1 MKNDKALV
9 IPLHQHPEFQD
20 QHRLHELK
28 NALLSATLA
37 YAQIAL
43 GTAAFPGA
51 SGQAAVILKRACTLL
66 QEARE
71 QLRLDLL

>member
-1 MKNDKALV
+1 MKDYKAPV
-9 IPLHQHPEFQD
+9 IRLHLHPEFQD
-20 QHRLHELK
+20 QHQVHELK

-43 GTAAFPGA
+43 DTAAFPGA

-66 QEARE
+66 EEARE

>member
-1 MKNDKALV
+1 MTDDKNPV
-9 IPLHQHPEFQD
+9 IYMHLHPEFQD
-20 QHRLHELK
+20 QHRAHDLK

-43 GTAAFPGA
+43 DTAAFPGA
-51 SGQAAVILKRACTLL
+51 SGQATVILARACVLL
-66 QEARE
+66 KEARE